1 MKAKKYKDVRNV
13 NLEAIPI
20 SIPQLHSFWSTE
32 GGFVRGS
39 SVFCTGTSG
48 GGKTSL
54 AFWLQ
59 QILPF
64 DTYFY
69 SREMLAGVV
78 KKQMKRFNHNNESAY
93 IADRTIVATFDEFIK
108 EIYELKPQLVILDS
122 IQVIMDED
130 LCEMSE
136 FKAALYV
143 INKIRTWSEDTKG
156 TAIVIGQLNKE
167 GEFAGS
173 AKIKFMFDAHLQ
185 LTYLEKTDERTM
197 KWSKN
202 RFGKKQTLY
211 YLLNGPDID
220 LFDEDQWLAAREK
233 LTLTKVV
240 NRTITSYTSLLK
252 RNSPNY
258 SNFKKEYAKQM
269 EVHVNKG
276 LTGILLTVK
285 AIELIQQ
292 LIVKFDLKAY

>member
-1 MKAKKYKDVRNV
+1 
-13 NLEAIPI
+13 
-20 SIPQLHSFWSTE
+20 
-32 GGFVRGS
+32 
-39 SVFCTGTSG
+39 
-48 GGKTSL
+48 
-54 AFWLQ
+54 
-59 QILPF
+59 
-64 DTYFY
+64 
-69 SREMLAGVV
+69 
-78 KKQMKRFNHNNESAY
+78 
-93 IADRTIVATFDEFIK
+93 
-108 EIYELKPQLVILDS
+108 
-122 IQVIMDED
+122 
-130 LCEMSE
+130 
-136 FKAALYV
+136 
-143 INKIRTWSEDTKG
+143 
-156 TAIVIGQLNKE
+156 
-167 GEFAGS
+167 
-173 AKIKFMFDAHLQ
+173 MFDAHLQ